1 MIRELNGHTP
11 ELGKNVWVAENATI
25 IGEVFIGDECSIWF
39 NAVIRGDVGSISIG
53 NGTNIQDGAVLHTTT
68 GKSIVRL
75 GNNVT
80 VGHGAIVHGCTTDNN
95 VLIGMG
101 SIVLDNAH
109 LGEGSIVAAGAVVKE
124 NTHIPPGTI
133 WAGVPAKQVKKLD
146 SELSSKEMEKM
157 ALGYQKYKEWYL

>member
-11 ELGKNVWVAENATI
+11 KLGKNVWVAENATI

-53 NGTNIQDGAVLHTTT
+53 NGTNIQDGAILHTTT

-75 GNNVT
+75 GDNVT
-80 VGHGAIVHGCTTDNN
+80 VGHRAIVHGCTSDNN

-101 SIVLDNAH
+101 SVILDNAH
-109 LGEGSIVAAGAVVKE
+109 IGRSSIVAAGSVVKE
-124 NTHIPPGTI
+124 NTKIPPGTI
-133 WAGVPAKQVKKLD
+133 WAGVPARQVKVLD
-146 SELSSKEMEKM
+146 LNLSMKEMEKM
-157 ALGYQKYKEWYL
+157 ALGYQKYKEWYR